1 MTDVELNTIRKKVEG
16 SVYVNM
22 ENSEQ
27 NEQFENVET
36 EYEIPVNQDDTPTDK
51 IQDEQENKEYE
62 MLKEDIQRKWEEVKH
77 QDIKDRDPL
86 SKINKS
92 KKVKQLIRLGNKV
105 IADIK
110 ESCN

>member
-1 MTDVELNTIRKKVEG
+1 MD
-16 SVYVNM
+16 
-22 ENSEQ
+22 NSEQ
-27 NEQFENVET
+27 NEQFENAET
-36 EYEIPVNQDDTPTDK
+36 EYEMPVNQDNTPTDK